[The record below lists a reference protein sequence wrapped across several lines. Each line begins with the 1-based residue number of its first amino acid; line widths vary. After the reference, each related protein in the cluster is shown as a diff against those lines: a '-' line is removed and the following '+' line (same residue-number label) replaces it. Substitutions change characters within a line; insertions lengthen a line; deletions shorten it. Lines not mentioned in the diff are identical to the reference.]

1 MSIEFRVPIMFS
13 FTTLLICLLLDSAV
27 FQLLPRY
34 YEKVRL
40 LKFLQNRLVLFGL
53 VGPYHY
59 WRTPDLPGTLHLPY
73 ARSPCPTPPA
83 DPALSRFTTTHCC
96 LRWRHATSTSS
107 MFILTR
113 FYSFTLSHYGSQA
126 PLSTLKPS
134 FTASAPR
141 LSTGCLLDFT
151 GTGLSPA
158 CICSAELAHCLYIL
172 NQRSPPN
179 DSLRLV
185 N

>member
-1 MSIEFRVPIMFS
+1 MFS

-96 LRWRHATSTSS
+96 LRWRHATSTSACLFLRGS
-107 MFILTR
+107 IASR
-113 FYSFTLSHYGSQA
+113 FRI
-126 PLSTLKPS
+126 
-134 FTASAPR
+134 TAFLFPVLR
-141 LSTGCLLDFT
+141 LNTIVSLWRSKDSVLATCQVLPDWIPTSYIF
-151 GTGLSPA
+151 GT
-158 CICSAELAHCLYIL
+158 ELADTIVRC
-172 NQRSPPN
+172 
-179 DSLRLV
+179 
-185 N
+185 

>member
-1 MSIEFRVPIMFS
+1 MLEAV
-13 FTTLLICLLLDSAV
+13 TTALGTVIDWVGTVVSAV
-27 FQLLPRY
+27 VTGGESPGALNALLP
-34 YEKVRL
+34 L
-40 LKFLQNRLVLFGL
+40 LSAVE
-53 VGPYHY
+53 
-59 WRTPDLPGTLHLPY
+59 
-73 ARSPCPTPPA
+73 ARHI
-83 DPALSRFTTTHCC
+83 DIR
-96 LRWRHATSTSS
+96 

-158 CICSAELAHCLYIL
+158 CICSAELAHCLWIPD
-172 NQRSPPN
+172 QRSPPN
-179 DSLRLV
+179 DGLRLV

>member
-96 LRWRHATSTSS
+96 LRWRHATSTSACLFLRGS
-107 MFILTR
+107 IASR
-113 FYSFTLSHYGSQA
+113 FRITA
-126 PLSTLKPS
+126 LKLLCL
-134 FTASAPR
+134 R
-141 LSTGCLLDFT
+141 LS
-151 GTGLSPA
+151 
-158 CICSAELAHCLYIL
+158 LAS
-172 NQRSPPN
+172 Q
-179 DSLRLV
+179 LRLQD
-185 N
+185 

>member
-1 MSIEFRVPIMFS
+1 MFS
-13 FTTLLICLLLDSAV
+13 FTTLLICLLLGSAV

-40 LKFLQNRLVLFGL
+40 LKFLQKPPCPL
-53 VGPYHY
+53 
-59 WRTPDLPGTLHLPY
+59 RTCWSLPSLESFRSPRYTTSTLCSLAVPY
-73 ARSPCPTPPA
+73 APGGSCFVSLYDYALLSAVEARHIDIRS
-83 DPALSRFTTTHCC
+83 
-96 LRWRHATSTSS
+96 
-107 MFILTR
+107 FILTR

-126 PLSTLKPS
+126 PLSTLKPC
-134 FTASAPR
+134 FAASAPR

-158 CICSAELAHCLYIL
+158 CICSAELAHCLCIP
-172 NQRSPPN
+172 NQRSPQN
-179 DSLRLV
+179 DRLRLV

>member
-1 MSIEFRVPIMFS
+1 MRVLFDFFINIARWACLPLLENS
-13 FTTLLICLLLDSAV
+13 RSPRYTTSALCSLAVPYAPGGSCFVSLYDYALLSAV
-27 FQLLPRY
+27 
-34 YEKVRL
+34 E
-40 LKFLQNRLVLFGL
+40 
-53 VGPYHY
+53 
-59 WRTPDLPGTLHLPY
+59 
-73 ARSPCPTPPA
+73 ARHI
-83 DPALSRFTTTHCC
+83 DIR
-96 LRWRHATSTSS
+96 

-126 PLSTLKPS
+126 PSSTLKPS

-158 CICSAELAHCLYIL
+158 CICSAELAHCLWIPD
-172 NQRSPPN
+172 QRSPPN
-179 DSLRLV
+179 DGLRLV

>member
-1 MSIEFRVPIMFS
+1 MFS
-13 FTTLLICLLLDSAV
+13 FTTLLICLLLGSAV

-53 VGPYHY
+53 VGPYHH
-59 WRTPDLPGTLHLPY
+59 WRASDLPGTLHLPY

-83 DPALSRFTTTHCC
+83 DPALSRFYDYA
-96 LRWRHATSTSS
+96 LLSAVEARHIDIRS
-107 MFILTR
+107 FILTR

-126 PLSTLKPS
+126 PLSTLKPC
-134 FTASAPR
+134 FAASAPR

-158 CICSAELAHCLYIL
+158 CICSAELAHCLCIP

-179 DSLRLV
+179 DGLRLV